1 MTVIDAGHDGHSS
14 HGSEAPSYDD
24 LNTPVIVFAGV
35 ISAIVTLLTIM
46 FVQGMYYHWQNSYLK
61 VRSAEVVSLPA
72 NDQIAVQKA
81 VLDGGDGVL
90 PIDAAMQTVIKRY
103 GK

>member
-14 HGSEAPSYDD
+14 QGSETPSYDD
-24 LNTPVIVFAGV
+24 LNTPVIVIVGI
-35 ISAIVTLLTIM
+35 ISGIVTLLTIM

-61 VRSAEVVSLPA
+61 LRSTEAVSTTA
-72 NDQIAVQKA
+72 NDTIAAQRKI
-81 VLDGGDGVL
+81 LQGGDEIL
-90 PIDAAMQTVIKRY
+90 PIDQAMQNVLKKY